1 MSFTYDFDT
10 APLISY
16 PRFLISD
23 TSNVA
28 PLPVFQDAEVMAAYV
43 VQQNVWQS
51 AQFYSPPAG
60 AYAPSLP
67 VSYYRVASIL
77 LCSMAAN
84 KAKLASIRRILDVEL
99 DPSKAAQWLMSI
111 AKEYEEKDENSA
123 SLLIVEQ
130 VNNDASL
137 ISRYWKQ
144 VQRQQG
150 VPF

>member
-1 MSFTYDFDT
+1 MSF
-10 APLISY
+10 SY
-16 PRFLISD
+16 SPTDLRIYLVRLLISD

-28 PLPVFQDAEVMAAYV
+28 PLPVFQDEEIDAAYLI
-43 VQQNVWQS
+43 QQSVWQS
-51 AQFYSPPAG
+51 TQFYSPPAG
-60 AYAPSLP
+60 AYLPYLP
-67 VSYYRVASIL
+67 VSYFRVAAIL
-77 LCSMAAN
+77 LDAMAAN
-84 KAKLASIRRILDVEL
+84 KAKLSSIRRILDVEL
-99 DPSKAAQWLMSI
+99 DPSKAAQFLMDQ
-111 AKEYEEKDENSA
+111 AKNYREIDADSA